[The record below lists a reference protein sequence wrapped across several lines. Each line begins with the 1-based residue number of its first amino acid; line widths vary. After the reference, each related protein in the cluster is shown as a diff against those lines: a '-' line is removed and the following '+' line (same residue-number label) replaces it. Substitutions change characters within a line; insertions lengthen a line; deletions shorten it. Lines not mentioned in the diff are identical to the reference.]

1 MNPEQLY
8 YTKDH
13 EWLRVEEG
21 DEVVIGI
28 TDHAQEA
35 LGDIT
40 FIDLPRP
47 GKQVKAHESLAVVE
61 SVKAASE
68 VYSPVAGTVDEVN
81 AALSNEPEKINQDP
95 FGEGW
100 ICRLVGCDRAE
111 VETLMTAAQYEAYLA
126 RH

>member
-1 MNPEQLY
+1 MNPEQLH

-21 DEVVIGI
+21 DEVVIGL

-47 GKQVKAHESLAVVE
+47 GKQVKTHESLAVVE

-100 ICRLVGCDRAE
+100 ICRLVGYDRAE